1 MEVPNKHDKSMSL
14 YDLVTTSRE
23 GKQKMMK
30 RELAAAKA
38 DIQQLRAALEKERT
52 EKEELAQKL
61 HLLTRSIE
69 DESDFQDAVVE
80 PGPMPIH
87 ENPSSAESQATAQH
101 SAENPSHQEE
111 PAADPHTSFSVRDS
125 VEEIQRWLFLEG
137 GHMKDVEEMV
147 SEYCVHVR
155 KMGIPLDR
163 LFIGG
168 LMLHP
173 EVSAYVW
180 RWEVGHDF
188 DGHEIPRKDF
198 ERKKTLF
205 SPDEPF
211 TVLMDG
217 RASSVRMRST
227 DEKIPRDCQWF
238 QKEGYQDYLA
248 LPIVYRGDFVG
259 GMAWSTK
266 NANGFC
272 EKEIEF
278 FHKSLAALTTVM
290 RLHTNDLVMK
300 TLIGRLKEDSR
311 DLAASNQSLELANKR
326 VLKQSAAQLKHF
338 AMMSHEIRT
347 PLNCIIGISSLLLD
361 TAMDATQRDYVRMIN
376 NSGDLLCCVVN
387 DVLDYSRLE
396 SGNVEFSIQRT
407 NLRETIDTVV
417 KSIEIKGGERNLV
430 VRTLIDDTL
439 PVFVDTDGSR
449 LQQILYNLLGNAIK
463 FSKDGGTVDFSVNVC
478 EKNASPAEKL
488 LRFVVKDC
496 GKGIEKKDIKKI
508 FLPFDQGSSD
518 TERLYGG
525 TGLGLAITTKLVKV
539 LGGTIC
545 VESEP
550 GEWCEFVVDLPC
562 VEQLPE
568 NAEPAKPQVLHA
580 MMLPKI
586 ASPGEPLAA
595 AALQISRSMAFSPP
609 TSPLPMEIVLPSSV
623 RPRVDAPFPDG
634 EQKTESSYANIRVL
648 VAEDNK
654 INQKV
659 LTRMLHRLGLEQ
671 IDVVENGLEA
681 VDRETAQRYDVILMD
696 MEMPVMDGL
705 EATRQILARPRV
717 EPTDVA
723 PKIFFVTA
731 HALDAFR
738 VQAKEAGGHGF
749 ISKPFN
755 LQKIENVFSCSSVAE
770 RWPP

>member
-1 MEVPNKHDKSMSL
+1 VWK
-14 YDLVTTSRE
+14 
-23 GKQKMMK
+23 
-30 RELAAAKA
+30 
-38 DIQQLRAALEKERT
+38 
-52 EKEELAQKL
+52 
-61 HLLTRSIE
+61 
-69 DESDFQDAVVE
+69 
-80 PGPMPIH
+80 
-87 ENPSSAESQATAQH
+87 
-101 SAENPSHQEE
+101 
-111 PAADPHTSFSVRDS
+111 
-125 VEEIQRWLFLEG
+125 W
-137 GHMKDVEEMV
+137 
-147 SEYCVHVR
+147 
-155 KMGIPLDR
+155 
-163 LFIGG
+163 
-168 LMLHP
+168 
-173 EVSAYVW
+173 EVSHA
-180 RWEVGHDF
+180 F

-198 ERKKTLF
+198 ERKSLLF

-248 LPIVYRGDFVG
+248 LPIMYRGDFIG

-266 NANGFC
+266 SENGFC
-272 EKEIEF
+272 EKQIEF

-300 TLIGRLKEDSR
+300 TLIGRLEEDSR
-311 DLAASNQSLELANKR
+311 DLAASNKSLEKANKR

-361 TAMDATQRDYVRMIN
+361 TGMDATQQDFVRMIN

-417 KSIEIKGGERNLV
+417 KSIEVKGAERNLV
-430 VRTLIDDTL
+430 VHTQIDDTL

-449 LQQILYNLLGNAIK
+449 LQQILFNLLGNAIK
-463 FSKDGGTVDFSVNVC
+463 FSKDGGTVDFSVSMY
-478 EKNASPAEKL
+478 EDKASPDKKL

-525 TGLGLAITTKLVKV
+525 TGLGLAITTKLVNV

-568 NAEPAKPQVLHA
+568 DAEATKPQGLHA

-586 ASPGEPLAA
+586 ATPYEPLPA
-595 AALQISRSMAFSPP
+595 AALILSRSKVLSPP
-609 TSPLPMEIVLPSSV
+609 NSTLPMKRMLPSNV
-623 RPRVDAPFPDG
+623 RSGVETPFPGG
-634 EQKTESSYANIRVL
+634 EQKTESSYAKIRVL

-659 LTRMLHRLGLEQ
+659 MKRMLLRLGLEQ
-671 IDVVENGLEA
+671 IDIVENGLEA

-696 MEMPVMDGL
+696 MDMPVMDGL
-705 EATRQILARPRV
+705 EATRQIVARPRV
-717 EPTDVA
+717 ESTDVA

-731 HALDAFR
+731 HALDTFR

-755 LQKIENVFSCSSVAE
+755 LQKIESIFSCSSVAE
-770 RWPP
+770 LWSL